1 MSAPSPP
8 PPPPTDGPS
17 PQSGSEAAGKGL
29 RWLDWRVV
37 LGFAITLLLLW
48 WVLRGV
54 DFGEVLREIRGA
66 DYLLLT
72 VAVAVVTA
80 GFLIRALRWRVLL
93 HPVRP
98 DTGLRSRFAAVNIG
112 FMANNLLPLRVGEFA
127 RAYAMSRLEPVSA
140 SGAFG
145 SLAVERFLDAFTILL
160 LLLVAVAAPDFPE
173 GATMGG
179 RSVGTVVNGAAGV
192 VGVLLLGLVVLLVWP
207 RKLIRFVERIAVR
220 FLPSESARR
229 TVDAM
234 EAFLDGLSSL
244 REPRLMTSALLWS
257 IFFWSWNCLGF
268 WIGFK
273 AFGIEASYF
282 AALFVNAVVAFAVAV
297 PSSPG
302 FFGTFHAGVKVA
314 LLGVYGIGEGET
326 LAFAFGFHLGGF
338 IPVTLMGLYYAWR
351 LGLSFGEIERSEIR
365 VEEEVER
372 AHPDMVPLLRRG
384 RDVE

>member
-1 MSAPSPP
+1 MPP
-8 PPPPTDGPS
+8 PPSPGPRDPS
-17 PQSGSEAAGKGL
+17 QSLPEGRA
-29 RWLDWRVV
+29 RWLDWRVA
-37 LGFAITLLLLW
+37 LGFGVTVLLLW

-54 DFGEVLREIRGA
+54 EFGTVLREIRGA
-66 DYLLLT
+66 DFVLLGA
-72 VAVAVVTA
+72 AVAVVTA
-80 GFLIRALRWRVLL
+80 GFLIRAFRWKVLL
-93 HPVRP
+93 HPIRP

-127 RAYAMSRLEPVSA
+127 RAYAVSRMEPVSP

-173 GATMGG
+173 NATMGG
-179 RSVGTVVNGAAGV
+179 RPVGSVVNGMAAIMM
-192 VGVLLLGLVVLLVWP
+192 VVLLGFVVLLIWP
-207 RKLIRFVERIAVR
+207 RTLIRLVEKAAARL
-220 FLPSESARR
+220 LPSEVARR
-229 TVDAM
+229 IVDAS
-234 EAFLDGLSSL
+234 EAFLDGISSL
-244 REPRLMTSALLWS
+244 RKPRLLTAALLWS
-257 IFFWSWNCLGF
+257 VFFWAWNSLGF
-268 WIGFK
+268 WIGFR

-338 IPVTLMGLYYAWR
+338 IPVTLIGLYYAWR
-351 LGLSFGEIERSEIR
+351 LGLSFGEIERSELR

-372 AHPDMVPLLRRG
+372 EHPDMVPLLRERREG
-384 RDVE
+384 E